1 MSCPELSASSG
12 EQVPKTI
19 QEFLYENAVIRNF
32 QTVPSEF
39 P

>member
-1 MSCPELSASSG
+1 MSCPELSAGSG

-19 QEFLYENAVIRNF
+19 QEFLYENTVIRNF
-32 QTVPSEF
+32 QTVSSEL

>member
-19 QEFLYENAVIRNF
+19 QEYLYENAVIRNF
-32 QTVPSEF
+32 QTELSEI

>member
-1 MSCPELSASSG
+1 MSCPELSVSSG

-19 QEFLYENAVIRNF
+19 QEFLYENAVIRSF
-32 QTVPSEF
+32 QTAPSEL